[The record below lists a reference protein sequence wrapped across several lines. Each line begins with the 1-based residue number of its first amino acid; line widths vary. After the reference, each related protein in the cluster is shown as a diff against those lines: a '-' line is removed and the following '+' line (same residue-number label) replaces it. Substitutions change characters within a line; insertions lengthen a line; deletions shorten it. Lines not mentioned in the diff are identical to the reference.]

1 MRSFRAKFSEGTA
14 MNLVDFILTVS
25 ITAALGF
32 VLGFFTK
39 ALITKVR
46 QKWLHRQP
54 SYFEK
59 YKHKDDAL

>member
-1 MRSFRAKFSEGTA
+1 

-39 ALITKVR
+39 ALITKIR
-46 QKWLHRQP
+46 QKWLSRQL

>member
-1 MRSFRAKFSEGTA
+1 